1 MKFQIKFD
9 FLTQPAKNPILRK
22 KPEVSLKVGFFE
34 IGKKFI
40 SLMCYF
46 WVYIMHHSCLYDSA
60 KTTCFGKSYKL
71 NYSRPIRLQYF
82 WYHKNFLSY
91 RVPFLN
97 VSWKSQFDHAI
108 FLGFSQACPDI
119 GILILHAQS
128 MFKLLWNKSAIQIL
142 KKHFVYQCDFLV
154 LNDTP
159 QFPLGIYENHMAV
172 KNLVL

>member
-22 KPEVSLKVGFFE
+22 KPEVSLKVGLFE

-60 KTTCFGKSYKL
+60 KTACFGKSYKL

-82 WYHKNFLSY
+82 
-91 RVPFLN
+91 
-97 VSWKSQFDHAI
+97 
-108 FLGFSQACPDI
+108 
-119 GILILHAQS
+119 
-128 MFKLLWNKSAIQIL
+128 
-142 KKHFVYQCDFLV
+142 
-154 LNDTP
+154 
-159 QFPLGIYENHMAV
+159 
-172 KNLVL
+172 